1 MRKFGLIGR
10 PLKHSFSPSFF
21 KTKFEEQG
29 IIDAEYHAY
38 DIDDI
43 QDLQDIIDSGIRG
56 LNVTIPYKEKVIPY
70 MDELDS
76 LSALV
81 MSVNTIVIR
90 EGRLIGYN
98 TDIGAFRKSVLD
110 FLVEERIEKALIL
123 GTGGSSKTVE
133 FVLNNMD
140 IVTHKVSR
148 LKGTYLYDELDKSIM
163 MNHRLII
170 NTTPLGMY
178 PDVDISPAIP
188 YEFLTENHFVMDLI
202 YNPEKTLF
210 LEKAQE
216 KGAAIMNGINMLID
230 QAENSWK
237 LWNQ

>member
-1 MRKFGLIGR
+1 MRKFGLIGH

-21 KTKFEEQG
+21 KAKFEEQG

-43 QDLQDIIDSGIRG
+43 QDLQDIIDSGVRG

-90 EGRLIGYN
+90 ERKLIGYN

-110 FLVEERIEKALIL
+110 FLGEERIEKALIL

>member
-1 MRKFGLIGR
+1 MRKFGLIGH
-10 PLKHSFSPSFF
+10 PLKHSFSPSYF
-21 KTKFEEQG
+21 KKKFGQEG
-29 IIDAEYHAY
+29 IFDAEYHAY

-43 QDLQDIIDSGIRG
+43 QDLQDIIDSGVRG

-70 MDELDS
+70 MDELDT
-76 LSALV
+76 LSAIV

-110 FLVEERIEKALIL
+110 FLGEEWIEKALIL

-148 LKGTYLYDELDKSIM
+148 AKATYLYDELDKSII
-163 MNHRLII
+163 MNHRLVI

-178 PDVDISPAIP
+178 PELNISPPIP
-188 YEFLTENHFVMDLI
+188 YDFLTEDHFVMDLI

-216 KGAAIMNGINMLID
+216 KGAAIMNGMNMLID